1 MSFNLERGL
10 RKMNKREHVLLGE
23 LNIIVNQHFPIG
35 HKDYSCNEKLQEW
48 LDEYI
53 SRIEKSKLLSD
64 DEKQQIEF
72 FSNGLIKCHKK
83 YLSNELDVAQKEF
96 NALMNNVKSCLNYSF
111 VGMNNNYNN
120 IRDTYY
126 RIRTGTEQYTY
137 LEMLHIPF
145 SKATL
150 ATSSRFSIKGEP
162 CSYMSNSKATC
173 WYECHMPNHF
183 QLAEY
188 KVFCCNNKLLRLD
201 INPVQIKNTLRLFIL
216 GREFE
221 ITEIEKTIKEIY
233 FTFPL
238 LASCSLVAE
247 NKDKEIIEEY
257 IIPQML
263 MKWVKEN
270 TEFIGVRY
278 YSNSKVELIEKN
290 PGYNIAIPAIRDNGD
305 YSETLK
311 CLFDVDYAAKS
322 ESINLIDCFFN
333 KFSEDIER
341 LREINEKICDELQ
354 SVSNSTDIQNLYKE
368 YYLVCK
374 DILLLLERLKKIEIY
389 NIFSVMC
396 SIKSLLLW
404 INELREKVDLIKS
417 NNSYDEDSVNKNI
430 EVFEKISKFV
440 MYIRNFFK
448 VDELWE
454 N

>member
-23 LNIIVNQHFPIG
+23 LDIIVRQHFPIG
-35 HKDYSCNEKLQEW
+35 HKDCSCNEKLQEW
-48 LDEYI
+48 SDEYI
-53 SRIEKSKLLSD
+53 LKLEKSELLSD

-72 FSNGLIKCHKK
+72 FTNGLIKCHKK
-83 YLSNELDVAQKEF
+83 YLNKELDVAQKEF
-96 NALMNNVKSCLNYSF
+96 NALMDSVKNCLNYSF

-145 SKATL
+145 SKA
-150 ATSSRFSIKGEP
+150 ASAPSSRFSIKGEP

-188 KVFCCNNKLLRLD
+188 KFFCCNNKLLRLD
-201 INPVQIKNTLRLFIL
+201 INPVQIKNTLRVFIL

-221 ITEIEKTIKEIY
+221 ITKIEKTIKEIY

-311 CLFDVDYAAKS
+311 SLFNVDYAAKS

-333 KFSEDIER
+333 EFSEDIER

-354 SVSNSTDIQNLYKE
+354 SGSNSTDIQNLYKE

-374 DILLLLERLKKIEIY
+374 DILLLLEQLKKIEIY

-396 SIKSLLLW
+396 SIKSLFLW